1 MTTFENLGSAFE
13 EAVKEA
19 AVSLRVLE
27 ILEGVDSKQKNDTD
41 TTTSYNTEL
50 LLKQLEALRS
60 NGNRDAFL
68 NHVTERI
75 QEIQNKIQKK

>member
-1 MTTFENLGSAFE
+1 MTTTFGELKGAFE

-27 ILEGVDSKQKNDTD
+27 ILEGVEPKQRNDTD

-68 NHVTERI
+68 NNVTMRIKAI
-75 QEIQNKIQKK
+75 QEKI

>member
-1 MTTFENLGSAFE
+1 MTTTFGELKGAFE

-27 ILEGVDSKQKNDTD
+27 ILEGVEPKQRNDTD
-41 TTTSYNTEL
+41 TTSYNTEL

-68 NHVTERI
+68 NNVTMRIKAI
-75 QEIQNKIQKK
+75 QEKI